1 MAFTQ
6 HHATIFLSGYPAAR
20 EIEQIRRVHD
30 PVMAGQIDAHVTVVY
45 PQEVPDATLL
55 RSRIEAATARAQEFR
70 LGLGGVQCFED
81 PDRGVYVEVHDIDGG
96 VRRLREL
103 TLQTPFQALDFPLHV
118 TLTHPRAASSGQRL
132 WAVAEGRRFD
142 GSFTVRE
149 ICITAHDGER
159 WVTLDRFPLPA
170 APGAEGFFLPRGNS

>member
-118 TLTHPRAASSGQRL
+118 TADPSPGRLVGTASVGR
-132 WAVAEGRRFD
+132 GRRPAIRGLVH
-142 GSFTVRE
+142 GS
-149 ICITAHDGER
+149 
-159 WVTLDRFPLPA
+159 
-170 APGAEGFFLPRGNS
+170 GNLHHGP